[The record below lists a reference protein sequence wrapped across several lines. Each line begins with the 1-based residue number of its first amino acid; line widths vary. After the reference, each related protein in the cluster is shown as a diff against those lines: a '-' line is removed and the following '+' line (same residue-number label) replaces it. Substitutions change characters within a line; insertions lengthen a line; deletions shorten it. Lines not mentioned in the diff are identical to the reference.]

1 MNVRKGLIPSIM
13 MIIAIVIVTFMIFF
27 QSLGDYSASHH
38 ASDTITNV
46 IVSGQDTEHDRV
58 ELIVR
63 KIAHLIEYAILG
75 IVVMLFVK
83 CVERDF
89 LKKLYGSA
97 LFYVLLVAVL
107 DEYIQSFSDRT
118 SLVGDI
124 LLDFSGALIGFL
136 LVLAILF
143 VQVKLKNR
151 KASKA
156 TVETV
161 SEFEQTE
168 EGR

>member
-1 MNVRKGLIPSIM
+1 MSVHNRSIFKIM

-27 QSLGDYSASHH
+27 QSLGDYTASHH
-38 ASDTITNV
+38 VSDMVTNV
-46 IVSGQDTEHDRV
+46 IAPGQATENDRV

-118 SLVGDI
+118 SSTADI
-124 LLDFSGALIGFL
+124 LLDFLGAMIGFA
-136 LVLAILF
+136 LVCVIFLGRE
-143 VQVKLKNR
+143 KLKNR
-151 KASKA
+151 KER
-156 TVETV
+156 TETV
-161 SEFEQTE
+161 KAESEAEQQG